1 MYSVTV
7 LAHRLL
13 GALLLPPILN
23 LLPII
28 AGGMLIRRWPHAGRL
43 LLASGVALTYFL
55 SIPQTAIW
63 LAHGLERYPVIDAAQ
78 LADVDAIVVLGGGKR
93 PAEEFGGNAPGSD
106 TLTRLRYGAYLA
118 RASGKPL
125 LVTGGAPSGG
135 EAEGAVMARALR
147 EDYGLKPRWVELRS
161 NTTLENAQ
169 LSAPMLQAAGVKRI
183 ALVSQGW
190 HLARAVPFFQR
201 QGLQVL
207 PAPTGLIRYDGA
219 AAFLYIPSG
228 NAMAECRTLL
238 SERLGLLFYR
248 IRPTG

>member
-93 PAEEFGGNAPGSD
+93 PAEEFGGNAPGGD
-106 TLTRLRYGAYLA
+106 TLTRCA
-118 RASGKPL
+118 RITASSRAGWSC
-125 LVTGGAPSGG
+125 APT
-135 EAEGAVMARALR
+135 
-147 EDYGLKPRWVELRS
+147 PRWKTRS
-161 NTTLENAQ
+161 
-169 LSAPMLQAAGVKRI
+169 
-183 ALVSQGW
+183 
-190 HLARAVPFFQR
+190 
-201 QGLQVL
+201 
-207 PAPTGLIRYDGA
+207 
-219 AAFLYIPSG
+219 
-228 NAMAECRTLL
+228 CRH
-238 SERLGLLFYR
+238 RCC
-248 IRPTG
+248 RPPG